1 MAKMKVKVNFE
12 IEAWKEI
19 EVAGDKDT
27 QAEAIT
33 STIDRLQKEVCADLQ
48 AMNQNGRYGLY
59 AMFN

>member
-12 IEAWKEI
+12 VEAWKEVDVTDGSDKAI
-19 EVAGDKDT
+19 ET
-27 QAEAIT
+27 TAE
-33 STIDRLQKEVCADLQ
+33 RLQKEVCADLQ